1 MFCAGH
7 QTENNRAKIYKDDIP
22 FPSLSFRRLDCLE
35 VRLERYSATFQST
48 EGSARYHHSAR
59 LIALDKKQALHTHH
73 YHMRGVTR
81 AFLCRDLLLL
91 RNTSSLALL
100 PLPPGHLFS
109 FFLPVE
115 VTGRWGRR
123 GRGSSHLVPILS
135 YLLLRS
141 SSRSLSLWRHR
152 QGCLFVWL
160 CFFFSFSFVRKI
172 MALFPGNQ
180 RSPKTTSGCSRD
192 HKTRITTTLKQRTRA
207 SNDTG
212 ASALTETLWWRRPT
226 DLLQALSIY

>member
-1 MFCAGH
+1 MDISTGSRVLFGNRQQIQTSSTPCTFPAKERETSSLFCAGH

-123 GRGSSHLVPILS
+123 GRESSHLVPILS

-160 CFFFSFSFVRKI
+160 CFFSLS
-172 MALFPGNQ
+172 
-180 RSPKTTSGCSRD
+180 
-192 HKTRITTTLKQRTRA
+192 
-207 SNDTG
+207 
-212 ASALTETLWWRRPT
+212 
-226 DLLQALSIY
+226 LLYER